1 MSYIMDMASLVS
13 QMARGSFR
21 TYPEVA
27 RAMISLRGYLLRLRR
42 DFEMDDF
49 VRKEIID
56 KYFRI
61 PPGTISP
68 ELFQRVGQAYEPHM
82 RELLVRTGRAEVET
96 MGPR

>member
-1 MSYIMDMASLVS
+1 MDMASLVS

-21 TYPEVA
+21 TQPEIA

-42 DFEMDDF
+42 DFETDDF

-56 KYFRI
+56 TYFRI
-61 PPGTISP
+61 PPGAISA
-68 ELFQRVGQAYEPHM
+68 EVFQAMGRKYEPIV
-82 RELLVRTGRAEVET
+82 RELLDRTGRAEVET